1 MNIAGPFF
9 SVLFMAARFG
19 IWLII
24 TFLKLVYKLR
34 LTGIFLWICGWSY
47 IYWNEQNMIRYE
59 KYLGIYYLLGILVV
73 IGTIL
78 AMFTA
83 IVQFWKPGF
92 RFLDLIT
99 GAPEQMDLRY
109 FQGVETLE
117 ELETMYINEAL
128 CYKLDG
134 NMKQYK
140 KLNREYHYLK
150 RKLEEKKMNQ

>member
-34 LTGIFLWICGWSY
+34 LTGIFLWICGLGF
-47 IYWNEQNMIRYE
+47 ITWNTEHIE
-59 KYLGIYYLLGILVV
+59 KYGKFLAPYVFFGILVV
-73 IGTIL
+73 IGTLL

-109 FQGVETLE
+109 FQGVGTLE